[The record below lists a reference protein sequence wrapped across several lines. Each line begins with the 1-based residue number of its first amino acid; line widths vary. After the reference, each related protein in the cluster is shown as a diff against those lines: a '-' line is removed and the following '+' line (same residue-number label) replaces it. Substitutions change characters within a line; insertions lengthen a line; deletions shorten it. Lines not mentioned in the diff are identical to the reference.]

1 MNGGTSGGH
10 FGASKAHWSAADV
23 YKEMAFNGLKAAIQT
38 TNAMVP
44 DNGWLELEYFFP
56 VPLLPFS
63 FFFFVVFF
71 YFLLFASIFPRVSF
85 LNRFL
90 VSRRAFV
97 FFFIPGSLRSRTR
110 ATSLLISRKVPAIP
124 TYESLYFDR
133 TITDKDIDDT
143 RDFTK

>member
-38 TNAMVP
+38 ASAIVP

-56 VPLLPFS
+56 VPLLS
-63 FFFFVVFF
+63 FFFFIVFF

-85 LNRFL
+85 LDRFL

-97 FFFIPGSLRSRTR
+97 FFSSRAR
-110 ATSLLISRKVPAIP
+110 FARVHARPA
-124 TYESLYFDR
+124 Y
-133 TITDKDIDDT
+133 
-143 RDFTK
+143 

>member
-38 TNAMVP
+38 ANAMVP

-56 VPLLPFS
+56 RSPSIL
-63 FFFFVVFF
+63 FFCV
-71 YFLLFASIFPRVSF
+71 FLLFAFCSIFPRVSF
-85 LNRFL
+85 LDRFL

-97 FFFIPGSLRSRTR
+97 FFSSRSRFAR
-110 ATSLLISRKVPAIP
+110 VHARPA
-124 TYESLYFDR
+124 Y
-133 TITDKDIDDT
+133 
-143 RDFTK
+143 

>member
-63 FFFFVVFF
+63 FFFFVVVFF

-97 FFFIPGSLRSRTR
+97 FFSSRAR
-110 ATSLLISRKVPAIP
+110 FARVHARPA
-124 TYESLYFDR
+124 Y
-133 TITDKDIDDT
+133 
-143 RDFTK
+143 

>member
-63 FFFFVVFF
+63 FFFFCCCV
-71 YFLLFASIFPRVSF
+71 FLLFAFCFYFSPC
-85 LNRFL
+85 
-90 VSRRAFV
+90 
-97 FFFIPGSLRSRTR
+97 FFFESFFGFSSSIRFFFHPGLASLAYTRDQPIDFAQSAGHSNLRITLLRSNHHR
-110 ATSLLISRKVPAIP
+110 
-124 TYESLYFDR
+124 
-133 TITDKDIDDT
+133 
-143 RDFTK
+143 